1 MGLMSHC
8 GKLLILKRLAT
19 CPKLPPVFS
28 PKPCCIFAKIIQKYF
43 IAPQSKTRDNFT
55 RRYNMDNGLC
65 VRVDY
70 YNDEKMVPISFKQN
84 DATTK
89 FIRKIKRI
97 WHENDAQSEEI
108 VRYSCLLTD
117 ETTII
122 LSFKNGRWYI

>member
-1 MGLMSHC
+1 MG
-8 GKLLILKRLAT
+8 
-19 CPKLPPVFS
+19 
-28 PKPCCIFAKIIQKYF
+28 
-43 IAPQSKTRDNFT
+43 D
-55 RRYNMDNGLC
+55 GLC

-70 YNDEKMVPISFKQN
+70 YYDEQMVPISFKQN

-97 WHENDAQSEEI
+97 WHENDAQSQEI

-122 LSFKNGRWYI
+122 LSFNNGRWYI